1 MKNALLRRL
10 NQKKIFFDNIEQQ
23 QKIIKTRN
31 FAAVGW

>member
-10 NQKKIFFDNIEQQ
+10 NQKKKISDNIEQQ
-23 QKIIKTRN
+23 EKIIKTRY

>member
-10 NQKKIFFDNIEQQ
+10 NQKKNSDNIEQQ
-23 QKIIKTRN
+23 QKIIKTRY